1 MGTWYIWILFIIGIS
16 FSHAQAANPFLGCPD
31 WCRKLHPD
39 ANDWRGY
46 DNCLVQSQNEGKC
59 GGGTPTPTPSPAPRE
74 TPNQSTGNNQNRNQ
88 NQNQQSQCYSQ
99 YESLLQQC
107 NTQIED
113 TSYTCDEKNDSGMNS
128 VANTASQ
135 LALLMGQQTSAS
147 VQAACSRMGDLSQA
161 ASGALAAYR
170 MTCSESMKTCRST
183 CDSAVDYVKAN
194 PTCFPTNSATQLSAV
209 NALSQAQSRRDKC
222 DNFESK
228 MNEAQQA
235 IQNYGATSANASQCE
250 EQNKGETSTTPDFC
264 KTTPNY
270 PGCNPAEPVDCTKP
284 ELASSNKVCIC
295 TKNPLDPACFSQQ
308 KTAENPQVGNL
319 IDSSSRLAAKG
330 GDDLGGDLPGL
341 PSIEHGQLPSG
352 GYGDAVDGAQ
362 GGGGSSLGG
371 GSSSGGGSYADA
383 LNGEGSAAASE
394 KSSNVNGGY
403 YGGGGGSGSGLG
415 GGSGSDGQPG
425 VRQPSAAGAGG
436 VAGKG
441 GPDLRQF
448 LPGGKFDPRLRGIA
462 GASGPDGITGPHSNI
477 WHKIQNRYKVVSPS
491 LLPY

>member
-1 MGTWYIWILFIIGIS
+1 MVAIS
-16 FSHAQAANPFLGCPD
+16 FSQAQAADPFLGCAD
-31 WCRKLHPD
+31 YCAMRFTAGSKAW
-39 ANDWRGY
+39 
-46 DNCLVQSQNEGKC
+46 DNCIVQTQNEGYC
-59 GGGTPTPTPSPAPRE
+59 GRPPSSSTPTSSQTRQE
-74 TPNQSTGNNQNRNQ
+74 NPNQNNGNNQNRNQ
-88 NQNQQSQCYSQ
+88 NQNQNQQGQCYAQ

-107 NTQIED
+107 NTQIDD
-113 TSYTCDEKNDSGMNS
+113 TSYTCDEKNDSGMNN
-128 VANTASQ
+128 VASTASQ

-170 MTCSESMKTCRST
+170 LTCSESMKTCRST

-194 PTCFPTNSATQLSAV
+194 PNCFPTNSATQLSAV

-235 IQNYGATSANASQCE
+235 IQNYGATSANATQCG

-264 KTTPNY
+264 KSTPNY
-270 PGCNPAEPVDCTKP
+270 PGCNPSAPVDCTKP

-308 KTAENPQVGNL
+308 KTADNSQVGNL
-319 IDSSSRLAAKG
+319 IDSSSRLAANK

-341 PSIEHGQLPSG
+341 PGIEHGQLPSG

-362 GGGGSSLGG
+362 GGGGTSLGG
-371 GSSSGGGSYADA
+371 GSSGSGGGYAA
-383 LNGEGSAAASE
+383 GLEGEGNAARDENSA
-394 KSSNVNGGY
+394 NVNGGY
-403 YGGGGGSGSGLG
+403 YGGGGGGSGLG
-415 GGSGSDGQPG
+415 GGSGGDGQPG
-425 VRQPSAAGAGG
+425 VRQPTAAGAGG
-436 VAGKG
+436 AAGKN

-448 LPGGKFDPRLRGIA
+448 LPGGKFDPRMRGIA